1 MFTRSFL
8 NNLGRFS
15 LRRGIFI
22 RPQTTPNPNSLQFF
36 PGKAIMPEGTM
47 DFSAPKYATG
57 SPLAT
62 KLFQI
67 DGVSRVFYGKDF
79 VTVNKTE
86 ESDWSIL
93 KPLIFEEISNQFT
106 SDKPLFTDQV
116 ENDDTQILDTDSE
129 TVVTIKEIIQARIRP
144 FVAEDGGDIRYV
156 SFDEET
162 GLLTLELRGSC
173 STCPSSSVTLKN
185 GVENMI
191 TYYVPEVKTIEAL
204 SVETNSQ

>member
-1 MFTRSFL
+1 M
-8 NNLGRFS
+8 
-15 LRRGIFI
+15 
-22 RPQTTPNPNSLQFF
+22 Q
-36 PGKAIMPEGTM
+36 EGTM
-47 DFSAPKYATG
+47 DFSAAKYAIV

-67 DGVSRVFYGKDF
+67 DGVSRIFYGKDF
-79 VTVNKTE
+79 VTVVKTE
-86 ESDWSIL
+86 ESDWAIL
-93 KPLIFEEISNQFT
+93 KPLIFEAISNHFL

-116 ENDDTQILDTDSE
+116 ENDDTKILDTDSE

-144 FVAEDGGDIRYV
+144 FVQEDGGDIRFV
-156 SFDEET
+156 SFNEET
-162 GLLTLELRGSC
+162 GLLILELRGSC

-204 SVETNSQ
+204 SVESATD